1 MKEVPKFLCDVMAD
15 NTKMKKLK
23 EFKNLTDAET
33 HFETWTARGVNAAID
48 EAKLKVKVLLVK
60 NSF

>member
-1 MKEVPKFLCDVMAD
+1 MCDVMAN